1 MNQEITR
8 VNQRLE
14 ATATSITDT
23 IIPQHEKII
32 ELKKHM
38 ATLYQQLGC
47 TEQQSWYKT
56 LLESSEFNHIEP
68 FVTAMVKQEQVMVDA
83 MDQRSEP
90 SEKPVEKTKGSRG
103 GKTPQKAKKGGKKSQ
118 SKQHQ

>member
-38 ATLYQQLGC
+38 ASLYQQLGC
-47 TEQQSWYKT
+47 SEQQSWYKT
-56 LLESSEFNHIEP
+56 LLESSEYNHIEP
-68 FVTAMVKQEQVMVDA
+68 FVTAMVNQEQIMMDT
-83 MDQRSEP
+83 MDQHSEV
-90 SEKPVEKTKGSRG
+90 SEKPVEKIKGKGNNKSPPKSKKG
-103 GKTPQKAKKGGKKSQ
+103 AKKTNSRK
-118 SKQHQ
+118 H